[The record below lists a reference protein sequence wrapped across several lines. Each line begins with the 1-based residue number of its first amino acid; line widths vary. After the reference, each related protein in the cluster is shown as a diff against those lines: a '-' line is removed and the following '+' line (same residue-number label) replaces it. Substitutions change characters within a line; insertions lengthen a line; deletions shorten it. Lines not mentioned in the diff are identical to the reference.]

1 MAMLLGLLLLLQ
13 VGTADALYREGVR
26 LFESGKP
33 ADAAKHLEQATT
45 LAPANAQYWK
55 VLGVTY
61 AAQKDYASALNPFQ
75 KACELA
81 PSLIDACY
89 FYGRALYALD
99 RYEHAIKALDRAMQF
114 AASKP
119 RSQLGK
125 AQALEALGRSID
137 AETEYRA
144 ANSEPD
150 APVLYG
156 QFLFRAGRL
165 DEALTILK
173 TAKPSEDSHYQLGR
187 VLYQLGRLDEAIA
200 NLEAAPNKPE
210 AKLLLEKAYRR
221 LGSTTSK

>member
-1 MAMLLGLLLLLQ
+1 MLLGLLLMLQ
-13 VGTADALYREGVR
+13 VGSADALYREGVR

-33 ADAAKHLEQATT
+33 ADAAKYLEKATT

-55 VLGVTY
+55 VLGVTH
-61 AAQKDYASALNPFQ
+61 AAQKDYAAALWPFQ
-75 KACELA
+75 KACELS
-81 PSLIDACY
+81 PSLVDACY

-99 RYEHAIKALDRAMQF
+99 RYEPAIKALDRAMQF
-114 AASKP
+114 ASSKP

-125 AQALEALGRSID
+125 AQALEALGRAAQ

-144 ANSEPD
+144 AGSEVE

-173 TAKPSEDSHYQLGR
+173 TARPSEDSRYQLGR

-221 LGSTTSK
+221 LGSNTSK